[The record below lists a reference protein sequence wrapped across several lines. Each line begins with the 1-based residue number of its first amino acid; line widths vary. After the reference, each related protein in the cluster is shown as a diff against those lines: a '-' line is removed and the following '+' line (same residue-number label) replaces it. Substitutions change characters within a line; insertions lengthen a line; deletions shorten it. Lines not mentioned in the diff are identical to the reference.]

1 MLDRHCVRCHYLAV
15 HFAGGD
21 FRRDSGPVKLLGKP
35 GMSVVTGD
43 RGKVDAAFSLLA
55 REVTDRVAKRRWSE
69 SYLALT
75 QSKAASVVGG
85 PACYVGR
92 PGEMVNWVPAQS
104 PPTMLPPYCVGAAKS
119 RLVKLVEDGH
129 GGERLSAEEM
139 AKLAC
144 WIDLAVPFCGD
155 YREANA
161 WSEDEKALYER
172 FLRKRQGMTQTERAN
187 VEALIADRAA
197 ARATE

>member
-1 MLDRHCVRCHYLAV
+1 MLDSHCVRCHALPVA
-15 HFAGGD
+15 FAGD
-21 FRRDSGPVKLLGKP
+21 FRRAAGPARLLGKP
-35 GMSVVTGD
+35 GSGGVTDGP
-43 RGKVDAAFSLLA
+43 RKVKPAFSLLG
-55 REVTDRVAKRRWSE
+55 REVIDPLAKRRWSE

-75 QSKAASVVGG
+75 QSKAAGMAG
-85 PACYVGR
+85 RPECYVGHA
-92 PGEMVNWVPAQS
+92 GEMVNWVTAQS
-104 PPTMLPPYCVGAAKS
+104 PPTMLPPYSAGAAKS
-119 RLVKLVEDGH
+119 RLMQLIEDGH

-161 WSEDEKALYER
+161 WSEGEKALYER
-172 FLRKRQGMTQTERAN
+172 FLRKRQGMALTERAN

-197 ARATE
+197 ARASE